1 MLNAQRIVK
10 GTQKIIWI
18 KNEFKDEKTMR
29 ILKVEVW
36 NLIKEV
42 RKKCKKLLGSLLE
55 VKEEQ
60 YEKMKMKE
68 CSIL

>member
-1 MLNAQRIVK
+1 
-10 GTQKIIWI
+10 
-18 KNEFKDEKTMR
+18 MR

-42 RKKCKKLLGSLLE
+42 GKKCKKLLGSLLE

-68 CSIL
+68 CSRL